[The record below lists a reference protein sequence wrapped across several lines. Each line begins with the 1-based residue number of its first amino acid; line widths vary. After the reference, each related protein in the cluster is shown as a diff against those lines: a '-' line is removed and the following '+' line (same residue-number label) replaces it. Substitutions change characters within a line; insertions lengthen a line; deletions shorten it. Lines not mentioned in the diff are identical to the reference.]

1 MTTDYQLKVKVEH
14 MRRTSMSSLLF
25 SLAQQALIL
34 ERKGEVFEQVHC
46 HLTGD
51 GDYSAIAVV
60 YPTSDELV
68 PALSGTT
75 ETSTAVAEDDISA
88 ADRIRN
94 QEQRDNEEAERL
106 RRVEAARQ
114 ADAERWAR
122 QREGQ

>member
-1 MTTDYQLKVKVEH
+1 MTTDYRLAVRVDH
-14 MRRTSMSSLLF
+14 ARRTSMSSLLF
-25 SLAQQALIL
+25 SLAQQALIS
-34 ERKGEVFEQVHC
+34 ERRGETFEQVHC

-68 PALSGTT
+68 PALSGTNGT
-75 ETSTAVAEDDISA
+75 DMAEDDISA
-88 ADRIRN
+88 VDRILN

-106 RRVEAARQ
+106 RRIEAARQ